1 MNIEVG
7 DLVKDRHNGDVGV
20 VCKWAIT
27 RENIW
32 ISVQFATGRRN
43 MFADTAESL
52 TEYLEVINESR

>member
-7 DLVKDRHNGDVGV
+7 DLVKDKRNGDVGV
-20 VCKWAIT
+20 VRKWAIT

-43 MFADTAESL
+43 TLAGTAELL
-52 TEYLEVINESR
+52 TECLEVISESR